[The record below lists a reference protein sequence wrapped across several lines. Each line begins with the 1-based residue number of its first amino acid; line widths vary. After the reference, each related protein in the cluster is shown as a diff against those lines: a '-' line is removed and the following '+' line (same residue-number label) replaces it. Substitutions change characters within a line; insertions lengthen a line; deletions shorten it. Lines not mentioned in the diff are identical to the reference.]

1 MKGRTVRT
9 YLFFF
14 ILFISVSC
22 SKKPAEEAA
31 EAIDIALTH
40 LGKEECDDAIKV
52 LEDLDD
58 MDDNAIYLQV
68 LASAYA
74 CKAGYKEIAV
84 VDDLGNL
91 DSSTPAG
98 VFKSIATMTY
108 SPETSA
114 DSEDYVYLRQAIN
127 LILGSTS
134 GAPAHD
140 SRVTKF
146 GSRKAGDMSVQA
158 LLLNISNFGK
168 FLYYYGNVDTNG
180 NKGQGSNTN
189 VCFLDYTDSDA
200 QTVISGGAGGVCN
213 NNTSGHPDLDLT
225 TDAGKRR
232 VCEGLMLLT
241 NIFDV
246 LDNLDLSG
254 SDELSALEDVSTQVD
269 TYRSAA
275 VAVGLGYL
283 FDMTSQSECVTSMNT
298 PANLA
303 DMEYLYA
310 LVFETGLQ

>member
-14 ILFISVSC
+14 ILFISLSC

-58 MDDNAIYLQV
+58 MEDNAIYLQV

-74 CKAGYKEIAV
+74 CKAAYNEVAV
-84 VDDLGNL
+84 VDSLSNL
-91 DSSTPAG
+91 VTTTPAS

-108 SPETSA
+108 SMETSA
-114 DSEDYVYLRQAIN
+114 DSDDYVNLRRAIN
-127 LILGSTS
+127 ILLGSTS
-134 GAPAHD
+134 GAPSHV
-140 SRVTKF
+140 SRVAKF
-146 GSRKAGDMSVQA
+146 GPRKAGDMSVQS
-158 LLLNISNFGK
+158 LLLNITNFGK
-168 FLYYYGNVDTNG
+168 FLNYYGNVDTLG

-200 QTVISGGAGGVCN
+200 QSVIAGGAGGVCN

-225 TDAGKRR
+225 TATGRRR

-241 NIFDV
+241 NVFDI
-246 LDNLDLSG
+246 LDNLDLSS
-254 SDELSALEDVSTQVD
+254 SDQLAALEEVSTQVD
-269 TYRSAA
+269 TYRAGA

-283 FDMTSQSECVTSMNT
+283 FDITSQSECETSMNT

-303 DMEYLYA
+303 DMEYLFA